1 MDNLVVLA
9 LSPFCFQNCALSY
22 LVFVSLFAAFCVV
35 IRWSSCFLSQHVV
48 SSLPSESNQTKLWKS
63 VPHSFFCYSTK
74 CPLHL
79 LLFVRRIF
87 FWKTVLHVDS
97 GVDGPAPE
105 ALRLHV
111 IYIVKKIVFFKL
123 ANTFRRAMDD
133 DGGDDVLL
141 DYQPQPTP
149 EVHPPGVLQPGKLG
163 LAGMRPDKVDGHVTS
178 PCSYGSMH
186 GYTWGE
192 LFFLFCSFFLV

>member
-1 MDNLVVLA
+1 M
-9 LSPFCFQNCALSY
+9 
-22 LVFVSLFAAFCVV
+22 
-35 IRWSSCFLSQHVV
+35 V
-48 SSLPSESNQTKLWKS
+48 SSLPSESNQTKLLKS
-63 VPHSFFCYSTK
+63 VPHSFFCYSTEF
-74 CPLHL
+74 PFHL

-141 DYQPQPTP
+141 DYQPQR
-149 EVHPPGVLQPGKLG
+149 LG
-163 LAGMRPDKVDGHVTS
+163 PS
-178 PCSYGSMH
+178 PH
-186 GYTWGE
+186 QRYTHLE
-192 LFFLFCSFFLV
+192 FCSLGSSVLPECGLTKLMVT

>member
-1 MDNLVVLA
+1 M
-9 LSPFCFQNCALSY
+9 
-22 LVFVSLFAAFCVV
+22 
-35 IRWSSCFLSQHVV
+35 CFLSQHVV
-48 SSLPSESNQTKLWKS
+48 SSLLSESNQTKLLKS
-63 VPHSFFCYSTK
+63 VHHSFFCYSTEF
-74 CPLHL
+74 PFHL